1 MQPVTVSVT
10 VERPRDEVYAFLE
23 VLGNHEPFTNHFLLD
38 WSLDGPA
45 GGVGARARM
54 RGRAPGGQS
63 EWMDMEVVE
72 AVAPERIVARA
83 VSGGGTRRTRGT
95 YRLIALGEHRT
106 KVEFELV
113 YEAAPAG
120 DRMLAPV
127 VRAWLRKV
135 NGRAMERLGEQLA
148 SDRVPAAA

>member
-10 VERPRDEVYAFLE
+10 VERPRDEVYAFLD

-45 GGVGARARM
+45 AGVGAKARM
-54 RGRAPGGQS
+54 RGKAPGGQS

-72 AVAPERIVARA
+72 AVAPERIVERA

-95 YRLIALGEHRT
+95 YRLTALGEHRT
-106 KVEFELV
+106 EVEFELV
-113 YEAAPAG
+113 YEHAPAG

-135 NGRAMERLGEQLA
+135 NGRAMERLGEQLT
-148 SDRVPAAA
+148 SDRVPAAS

>member
-10 VERPRDEVYAFLE
+10 VARPRDEVYAFLD
-23 VLGNHEPFTNHFLLD
+23 VLGNHEPFTNHFLGD
-38 WSLDGPA
+38 WSFDGPPA
-45 GGVGARARM
+45 GVGAKARM
-54 RGRAPGGQS
+54 RGKAPGGQS
-63 EWMDMEVVE
+63 EWLDMEVVE
-72 AVAPERIVARA
+72 AVAPERIVERA
-83 VSGGGTRRTRGT
+83 VSGGGKRRTRGT
-95 YRLIALGEHRT
+95 YRLTALDERRT
-106 KVEFELV
+106 RIEFELV